1 MFTHSM
7 HRLSFVL
14 YCRMMILRIARI
26 YNGWTD
32 DDDIPVVS
40 KNLLL
45 KYSEFFNIL
54 SNYLPASVILYSIAA
69 ASS

>member
-1 MFTHSM
+1 MD
-7 HRLSFVL
+7 
-14 YCRMMILRIARI
+14 
-26 YNGWTD
+26 GWMD

-40 KNLLL
+40 KNLHL

-54 SNYLPASVILYSIAA
+54 SNYLSASVILYSIAA

>member
-7 HRLSFVL
+7 RRLSFVL
-14 YCRMMILRIARI
+14 YCRMMILRITGI
-26 YNGWTD
+26 YNGWMD

>member
-7 HRLSFVL
+7 RRLSFVL
-14 YCRMMILRIARI
+14 YCRMMILRITGI
-26 YNGWTD
+26 YNGWMD

-69 ASS
+69 AAS